1 MLDTHKLFEA
11 AADHTSYLSAVGL
24 LPNAIDRETVL
35 VEDFLL
41 YREGRLT
48 IYYAPFDHIN
58 ETARVILL
66 GVTPGWTQMKLAFET
81 VRDAVAD
88 GTRHLLALE
97 EVKRAAAFG
106 GSMRR
111 NLTQMLD
118 GIGLPGEL
126 GIRDSDQ
133 LFADGFGRLHATSAV
148 RYPVFVDGRNYSGHR
163 PRLLDEPILRWCV
176 ENILAHELSRV
187 PEALVVPLGRAAESA
202 AGRLVELDVLAEERL
217 LSGFPHPSGAFPGRL
232 SQYEANRDSMLV
244 SVNRWFARD

>member
-81 VRDAVAD
+81 VRDAVAM
-88 GTRHLLALE
+88 TRI
-97 EVKRAAAFG
+97 RW
-106 GSMRR
+106 R
-111 NLTQMLD
+111 
-118 GIGLPGEL
+118 GL
-126 GIRDSDQ
+126 
-133 LFADGFGRLHATSAV
+133 
-148 RYPVFVDGRNYSGHR
+148 
-163 PRLLDEPILRWCV
+163 
-176 ENILAHELSRV
+176 
-187 PEALVVPLGRAAESA
+187 
-202 AGRLVELDVLAEERL
+202 
-217 LSGFPHPSGAFPGRL
+217 
-232 SQYEANRDSMLV
+232 
-244 SVNRWFARD
+244 